1 MNVLPDTHIVLWW
14 LKEDKKLSSLH
25 RNTISDSANVCF
37 ISAATIWEIS
47 IKSKLGKL
55 KITDNYISELREEGF
70 LELPISWDHAAR
82 IKNLPLIHTD
92 PFDRMLIAQAQIEEL
107 VLATVDERIKQYDV
121 HVI

>member
-1 MNVLPDTHIVLWW
+1 MNVLLDTHILLWW

-55 KITDNYISELREEGF
+55 KITDNYVSELREEGF

-121 HVI
+121 QVI

>member
-1 MNVLPDTHIVLWW
+1 MNVLLDTHIVLWW

-37 ISAATIWEIS
+37 ISAATMWEIS

-55 KITDNYISELREEGF
+55 KITDNYISELRKEGF

-107 VLATVDERIKQYDV
+107 VLATVDDRIGQYDV